1 MEIKGKIKEISLTE
15 TQAKVRLQPQPD
27 YPDGNN
33 LRLTEA
39 YRKGLIMSSNQPV
52 QMQSVRLMSEG
63 VEIEGKSVVADCYEN
78 PGKAGTKWAGMMFY
92 NINSI
97 ELIINTED
105 ELKDIPQ
112 APEKP
117 VEAKVEATEPSWV
130 NEGVKEQQRALEDVT
145 EDKIGQ
151 ALIYTPESATMEIGR
166 KWLELI
172 TLSKEFFKVFKK

>member
-15 TQAKVRLQPQPD
+15 TQAKVKLQPQPD
-27 YPDGNN
+27 YPDDNN
-33 LRLTEA
+33 LRLAEA

-92 NINSI
+92 NINGI
-97 ELIINTED
+97 ELVINTED
-105 ELKDIPQ
+105 ELKDAPQ

-117 VEAKVEATEPSWV
+117 VELKTADPLPSWV
-130 NEGVKEQQRALEDVT
+130 NEGEKGQQEALT
-145 EDKIGQ
+145 
-151 ALIYTPESATMEIGR
+151 YTPESATMEIGR